1 MTNKNF
7 NTRTQDP
14 NTNKRSSLKNIT
26 LGAALAAALMV
37 GAPGCKH
44 TEKND
49 KNSDPAKVENIDTS
63 SKKKGQTTSNQSENM
78 SSTTAE
84 GDEGWFLD
92 MTPEQKKELLDSMTP
107 EERQAYLEMEKRA
120 EEADSLEYLAY
131 VKSEEDLKKSE
142 EDLKKS
148 EERLKKS
155 EERLKKSEER
165 LKKSDEEL
173 RKATKELEAEIASI
187 SEEEFLS
194 NPNLYWSIDSYL
206 QWCKEFWWTPIPK
219 AYELKAALKK
229 AKKG

>member
-1 MTNKNF
+1 MNTPKSNLEQKKSPINKI
-7 NTRTQDP
+7 Q
-14 NTNKRSSLKNIT
+14 KLAMAS
-26 LGAALAAALMV
+26 ALVMALLA
-37 GAPGCKH
+37 GAPGCKQWA
-44 TEKND
+44 KND
-49 KNSDPAKVENIDTS
+49 KNADPAKVENIDTS

-148 EERLKKS
+148 EET
-155 EERLKKSEER
+155 LKKSEER

>member
-1 MTNKNF
+1 M
-7 NTRTQDP
+7 NTPKSSANTQNSSKSP
-14 NTNKRSSLKNIT
+14 KSLKNMA
-26 LGAALAAALMV
+26 LGATLAAALVM
-37 GAPGCKH
+37 GAPGCKQWA
-44 TEKND
+44 KND
-49 KNSDPAKVENIDTS
+49 KNADPAKVENIDTS

-142 EDLKKS
+142 QDLKKS
-148 EERLKKS
+148 EQDLKKS
-155 EERLKKSEER
+155 SEE
-165 LKKSDEEL
+165 LNNSI
-173 RKATKELEAEIASI
+173 KEFEAQMSSI

-194 NPNLYWSIDSYL
+194 NPNLYSSIDWYFKR
-206 QWCKEFWWTPIPK
+206 CKEFWWTPIPK

>member
-1 MTNKNF
+1 M
-7 NTRTQDP
+7 NTP
-14 NTNKRSSLKNIT
+14 KSSANTNKHSSLKNIT

-44 TEKND
+44 TEKNG

-148 EERLKKS
+148 S
-155 EERLKKSEER
+155 EELNNSI
-165 LKKSDEEL
+165 
-173 RKATKELEAEIASI
+173 KEFEAQMSSI

-194 NPNLYWSIDSYL
+194 NPNLYSSIDWYFKR
-206 QWCKEFWWTPIPK
+206 CKEFWWTPIPK

>member
-1 MTNKNF
+1 M
-7 NTRTQDP
+7 NTPKSNLEQKSTPKIQ
-14 NTNKRSSLKNIT
+14 KLAMVST
-26 LGAALAAALMV
+26 LVMALLA
-37 GAPGCKH
+37 GAPGCKQWA
-44 TEKND
+44 KND
-49 KNSDPAKVENIDTS
+49 KNADPAKVENIDTS
-63 SKKKGQTTSNQSENM
+63 SKKKGQTRSNQSENM

-131 VKSEEDLKKSE
+131 VKSEEGLKKSE

-148 EERLKKS
+148 S
-155 EERLKKSEER
+155 EELNNSI
-165 LKKSDEEL
+165 
-173 RKATKELEAEIASI
+173 KEFEAQMSSI

-194 NPNLYWSIDSYL
+194 NPNLYSSIDWYFKR
-206 QWCKEFWWTPIPK
+206 CKEFWWTPIPK

>member
-1 MTNKNF
+1 M
-7 NTRTQDP
+7 NTPKSNLEQKSTTKIQ
-14 NTNKRSSLKNIT
+14 KLAMAST
-26 LGAALAAALMV
+26 LLMALLA
-37 GAPGCKH
+37 GAPGCKQWA
-44 TEKND
+44 KND
-49 KNSDPAKVENIDTS
+49 KNADPAKVENIDTS

-142 EDLKKS
+142 E
-148 EERLKKS
+148 
-155 EERLKKSEER
+155 R

>member
-1 MTNKNF
+1 MNTPKSNLEQKSTANKI
-7 NTRTQDP
+7 QKLAI
-14 NTNKRSSLKNIT
+14 NKIQKLAMAS
-26 LGAALAAALMV
+26 ALVMALLA
-37 GAPGCKH
+37 GAPGCKQWA
-44 TEKND
+44 KND
-49 KNSDPAKVENIDTS
+49 KNADPAKVENIDTS

-142 EDLKKS
+142 E
-148 EERLKKS
+148 
-155 EERLKKSEER
+155 R

-206 QWCKEFWWTPIPK
+206 QWCKEFWWTPISK

>member
-1 MTNKNF
+1 MA
-7 NTRTQDP
+7 
-14 NTNKRSSLKNIT
+14 S
-26 LGAALAAALMV
+26 ALVMALLA
-37 GAPGCKH
+37 GAPGCKQWA
-44 TEKND
+44 KND

-142 EDLKKS
+142 E
-148 EERLKKS
+148 
-155 EERLKKSEER
+155 R

-206 QWCKEFWWTPIPK
+206 QWCKEFWWTPISK

>member
-1 MTNKNF
+1 MNTPKSNLEQKSTTNKI
-7 NTRTQDP
+7 Q
-14 NTNKRSSLKNIT
+14 K
-26 LGAALAAALMV
+26 LAMASALMALLA

-49 KNSDPAKVENIDTS
+49 KNTDPAKVENIDTS

-142 EDLKKS
+142 E
-148 EERLKKS
+148 
-155 EERLKKSEER
+155 R

-206 QWCKEFWWTPIPK
+206 QWCKEFWWTPISK

>member
-1 MTNKNF
+1 M
-7 NTRTQDP
+7 NTP
-14 NTNKRSSLKNIT
+14 KSSANTNKHSSLKNIT

-44 TEKND
+44 TEKNG

-155 EERLKKSEER
+155 EEDLKKS
-165 LKKSDEEL
+165 SEEL
-173 RKATKELEAEIASI
+173 NNSIKEFEAQMSSI

-194 NPNLYWSIDSYL
+194 NPNLYSSIDWYFKR
-206 QWCKEFWWTPIPK
+206 CKEFWWTPIPK

>member
-1 MTNKNF
+1 
-7 NTRTQDP
+7 
-14 NTNKRSSLKNIT
+14 
-26 LGAALAAALMV
+26 
-37 GAPGCKH
+37 
-44 TEKND
+44 
-49 KNSDPAKVENIDTS
+49 
-63 SKKKGQTTSNQSENM
+63 M

-107 EERQAYLEMEKRA
+107 EERQAYLEMEERA

-194 NPNLYWSIDSYL
+194 NPNLY
-206 QWCKEFWWTPIPK
+206 
-219 AYELKAALKK
+219 
-229 AKKG
+229 

>member
-1 MTNKNF
+1 MNTPKSNLEQKKSPINKI
-7 NTRTQDP
+7 Q
-14 NTNKRSSLKNIT
+14 KLAMVST
-26 LGAALAAALMV
+26 LVMALLA
-37 GAPGCKH
+37 GAPGCKQWA
-44 TEKND
+44 KND
-49 KNSDPAKVENIDTS
+49 KNADPAKVENIDTS
-63 SKKKGQTTSNQSENM
+63 SKKKGQTRSNQSENM

-142 EDLKKS
+142 E
-148 EERLKKS
+148 
-155 EERLKKSEER
+155 RLKKSEER

-206 QWCKEFWWTPIPK
+206 QWCKEFWWTPISK

>member
-1 MTNKNF
+1 MNTPKSNLEQKKSRTNKI
-7 NTRTQDP
+7 Q
-14 NTNKRSSLKNIT
+14 K
-26 LGAALAAALMV
+26 LAMASALMALLA

-49 KNSDPAKVENIDTS
+49 KNTDPAKVENIDTS

-120 EEADSLEYLAY
+120 EEADSLEHLAY
-131 VKSEEDLKKSE
+131 VKSEEDLKKSEEDLKKSE

-155 EERLKKSEER
+155 KEDLKKS
-165 LKKSDEEL
+165 SEEL
-173 RKATKELEAEIASI
+173 NNSIKEFEAQMSSI

-194 NPNLYWSIDSYL
+194 NPNLYSSIDWYFKR
-206 QWCKEFWWTPIPK
+206 CKEFWWTPIPK

>member
-1 MTNKNF
+1 MNTPKSNLEQKSTANKI
-7 NTRTQDP
+7 QKLAI
-14 NTNKRSSLKNIT
+14 NKIQKLAMAS
-26 LGAALAAALMV
+26 ALVMALLA
-37 GAPGCKH
+37 GAPGCKQWA
-44 TEKND
+44 KND
-49 KNSDPAKVENIDTS
+49 KNADPAKVENIDTS

-92 MTPEQKKELLDSMTP
+92 MTPEQKKDLLDSMTP

-131 VKSEEDLKKSE
+131 VKSEED
-142 EDLKKS
+142 
-148 EERLKKS
+148 
-155 EERLKKSEER
+155 LKKSEER

-206 QWCKEFWWTPIPK
+206 QWCKEFWWTPISK

>member
-1 MTNKNF
+1 MNTPKSNLEQKKSTTNKI
-7 NTRTQDP
+7 Q
-14 NTNKRSSLKNIT
+14 KLAMVS
-26 LGAALAAALMV
+26 ALVMALLA

-44 TEKND
+44 TEKNN
-49 KNSDPAKVENIDTS
+49 KNADPAKVENIDTS

-142 EDLKKS
+142 E
-148 EERLKKS
+148 
-155 EERLKKSEER
+155 RLKKSEER

>member
-1 MTNKNF
+1 M
-7 NTRTQDP
+7 NTPKSSANTQNP
-14 NTNKRSSLKNIT
+14 WRRLKNMVMGT
-26 LGAALAAALMV
+26 ALAAALVM
-37 GAPGCKH
+37 GAPGCKQWA
-44 TEKND
+44 KND

-63 SKKKGQTTSNQSENM
+63 SKKKGQTTSNQSENI
-78 SSTTAE
+78 SSTIAE

-142 EDLKKS
+142 QDLKKS
-148 EERLKKS
+148 S
-155 EERLKKSEER
+155 EELNNSI
-165 LKKSDEEL
+165 
-173 RKATKELEAEIASI
+173 KEFEAQMSSI

-194 NPNLYWSIDSYL
+194 NPNLYSSIDWYFKR
-206 QWCKEFWWTPIPK
+206 CKEFWWTPIPK

>member
-1 MTNKNF
+1 M
-7 NTRTQDP
+7 NTP
-14 NTNKRSSLKNIT
+14 NSSANTNKHSSLKDIT

-44 TEKND
+44 TEKNG

-78 SSTTAE
+78 SNTTAE

-148 EERLKKS
+148 S
-155 EERLKKSEER
+155 EELNNSI
-165 LKKSDEEL
+165 
-173 RKATKELEAEIASI
+173 KEFEAQMSSI

-194 NPNLYWSIDSYL
+194 NPNLYSSIDWYFKR
-206 QWCKEFWWTPIPK
+206 CKEF
-219 AYELKAALKK
+219 
-229 AKKG
+229 

>member
-1 MTNKNF
+1 MNTPKSNLEQKKSTTNKI
-7 NTRTQDP
+7 Q
-14 NTNKRSSLKNIT
+14 KLAMVS
-26 LGAALAAALMV
+26 ALVMALLAGV
-37 GAPGCKH
+37 PGCKQWA
-44 TEKND
+44 KND
-49 KNSDPAKVENIDTS
+49 KNADPAKVENIDTS

-155 EERLKKSEER
+155 
-165 LKKSDEEL
+165 DEEL

>member
-1 MTNKNF
+1 MNTPKSNLEQKSTANKI
-7 NTRTQDP
+7 QKLAI
-14 NTNKRSSLKNIT
+14 NKIQKLAMAS
-26 LGAALAAALMV
+26 ALVMALLA
-37 GAPGCKH
+37 GAPGCKQWA
-44 TEKND
+44 KND
-49 KNSDPAKVENIDTS
+49 KNADPAKVENIDTS

-155 EERLKKSEER
+155 EEDLKKS
-165 LKKSDEEL
+165 SEEL
-173 RKATKELEAEIASI
+173 NNSIKEFEAQMSSI

-194 NPNLYWSIDSYL
+194 NPNLYSSIDWYFKR
-206 QWCKEFWWTPIPK
+206 CKEFWWTPIPK

>member
-1 MTNKNF
+1 M
-7 NTRTQDP
+7 NTPKSNLEQKSTPKIQ
-14 NTNKRSSLKNIT
+14 KLAMVST
-26 LGAALAAALMV
+26 LVMALLA
-37 GAPGCKH
+37 GAPGCKQWA
-44 TEKND
+44 KND
-49 KNSDPAKVENIDTS
+49 KNADPAKVENIDTS
-63 SKKKGQTTSNQSENM
+63 SKKKGQTRSNQSENM

-142 EDLKKS
+142 E
-148 EERLKKS
+148 RLKKS
-155 EERLKKSEER
+155 EEDLKKS
-165 LKKSDEEL
+165 SEEL
-173 RKATKELEAEIASI
+173 NNSIKEFEAQMSSI

-194 NPNLYWSIDSYL
+194 NPNLYSSIDWYFKR
-206 QWCKEFWWTPIPK
+206 CKEFWWTPIPK

>member
-1 MTNKNF
+1 MNTPKSNLEQEKSTTNKI
-7 NTRTQDP
+7 Q
-14 NTNKRSSLKNIT
+14 KLAMVS
-26 LGAALAAALMV
+26 ALVMALLA

-44 TEKND
+44 TEKNN
-49 KNSDPAKVENIDTS
+49 KNADPAKVENIDTS

-142 EDLKKS
+142 E
-148 EERLKKS
+148 
-155 EERLKKSEER
+155 RLKKSEER

-194 NPNLYWSIDSYL
+194 NPNLY
-206 QWCKEFWWTPIPK
+206 
-219 AYELKAALKK
+219 
-229 AKKG
+229 

>member
-1 MTNKNF
+1 MNTPKSNLEQKKSPINKI
-7 NTRTQDP
+7 Q
-14 NTNKRSSLKNIT
+14 KLAMVST
-26 LGAALAAALMV
+26 LVMALLA
-37 GAPGCKH
+37 GAPGCKQWA
-44 TEKND
+44 KND
-49 KNSDPAKVENIDTS
+49 KNADPAKVENIDTS
-63 SKKKGQTTSNQSENM
+63 SKKKGQTRSNQSENM

-131 VKSEEDLKKSE
+131 VKSEED
-142 EDLKKS
+142 
-148 EERLKKS
+148 
-155 EERLKKSEER
+155 LKKSEER

>member
-7 NTRTQDP
+7 NTRTQEP

-142 EDLKKS
+142 E
-148 EERLKKS
+148 
-155 EERLKKSEER
+155 RLKKSEER

>member
-1 MTNKNF
+1 MYHLVVFYFSFLIQMTNKNF
-7 NTRTQDP
+7 NTRTQEP

-165 LKKSDEEL
+165 LKKSEERLKKSDEEL

-194 NPNLYWSIDSYL
+194 NPNLY
-206 QWCKEFWWTPIPK
+206 
-219 AYELKAALKK
+219 
-229 AKKG
+229 

>member
-1 MTNKNF
+1 M
-7 NTRTQDP
+7 NTPKSSANTQ
-14 NTNKRSSLKNIT
+14 NSSKSLKSLKNMT
-26 LGAALAAALMV
+26 LGATLAAALVM
-37 GAPGCKH
+37 GAPGCKQWA
-44 TEKND
+44 KND

-63 SKKKGQTTSNQSENM
+63 SKKKGQTTSNQSKNM

-120 EEADSLEYLAY
+120 KEADSLEYLAY
-131 VKSEEDLKKSE
+131 VKSEED
-142 EDLKKS
+142 
-148 EERLKKS
+148 
-155 EERLKKSEER
+155 LKKSEER

-206 QWCKEFWWTPIPK
+206 QWCKEFWWTPISK

>member
-1 MTNKNF
+1 M
-7 NTRTQDP
+7 NTPKSNLEQKSTPKIQ
-14 NTNKRSSLKNIT
+14 KLAMVST
-26 LGAALAAALMV
+26 LVMALLA
-37 GAPGCKH
+37 GAPGCKQWA
-44 TEKND
+44 KND
-49 KNSDPAKVENIDTS
+49 KNADPAKVENIDTS
-63 SKKKGQTTSNQSENM
+63 SKKKGQTRSNQSENM

-148 EERLKKS
+148 EEDLKKS
-155 EERLKKSEER
+155 SEE
-165 LKKSDEEL
+165 LNNSI
-173 RKATKELEAEIASI
+173 KEFEAQMSSI

-194 NPNLYWSIDSYL
+194 NPNLYSSIDWYFKR
-206 QWCKEFWWTPIPK
+206 CKEFWWTPIPK